1 MANKHPTFPSYTTDE
16 ELNTYKEIMPDLM
29 YRHIERVFKKL
40 WGYPENTI
48 PETDIEGV
56 PFLIESHF
64 TQNIKAIIGVDCPFF
79 GKILYIYFANG
90 FD

>member
-1 MANKHPTFPSYTTDE
+1 
-16 ELNTYKEIMPDLM
+16 MPDPM

-64 TQNIKAIIGVDCPFF
+64 TQNIKEIIGVDCPFF